1 MSNNI
6 NIKYE
11 KIIFDIGANEGN
23 DGLSLAL
30 LFEDYQIYAFEPN
43 KDLVNVIN
51 FNKKKIEKNI
61 GRKINNYNLINEAVS
76 NKNTSL
82 YLNISKN
89 IGAHSLF
96 NFSKNLKKYKRHQNY
111 YEVTKRFKVKVTKL
125 STFLRKK
132 KISSIK
138 YLHCDAQGSDL
149 NVLRGLGKYL
159 KYIEHGVV
167 EVAANKDRE
176 LYQNSKN
183 NLGNLKIFLK
193 KNNFNISK
201 IIANDPYSNELNIN
215 FSRNNI
221 NNNFLNFKEKF
232 ILKFYQK
239 FIRKIIINNY
249 KIFLYQIFYRVLNA
263 IK

>member
-1 MSNNI
+1 M
-6 NIKYE
+6 
-11 KIIFDIGANEGN
+11 
-23 DGLSLAL
+23 
-30 LFEDYQIYAFEPN
+30 
-43 KDLVNVIN
+43 
-51 FNKKKIEKNI
+51 
-61 GRKINNYNLINEAVS
+61 
-76 NKNTSL
+76 
-82 YLNISKN
+82 
-89 IGAHSLF
+89 
-96 NFSKNLKKYKRHQNY
+96 
-111 YEVTKRFKVKVTKL
+111 
-125 STFLRKK
+125 
-132 KISSIK
+132 
-138 YLHCDAQGSDL
+138 
-149 NVLRGLGKYL
+149 
-159 KYIEHGVV
+159 
-167 EVAANKDRE
+167 AANKDRD

-239 FIRKIIINNY
+239 FIRKIIMNHY